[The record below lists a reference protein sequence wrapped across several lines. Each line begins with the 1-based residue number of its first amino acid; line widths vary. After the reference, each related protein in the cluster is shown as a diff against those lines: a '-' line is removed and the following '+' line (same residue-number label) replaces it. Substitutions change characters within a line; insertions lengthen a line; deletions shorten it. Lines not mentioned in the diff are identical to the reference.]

1 MSKTV
6 FKSVFHS
13 EFQELITLKRSLGFK
28 YQTEEKAFKRI
39 DEYLCTTNLKEK
51 TITKELCV
59 KWCQKRSYESA
70 ANHCNRI
77 SSLRVFCKY
86 LCGIGFSAYVPP
98 KGITNHPPK
107 YNAHIYT
114 DDELKRFFGA
124 VDKSRSVSGSCPYRS
139 LVMPVFFRIIYTSG
153 MRVSELRLVRIK
165 DMNLDEGYIL
175 VRDGKNHKDRMIPIQ
190 PQLAEKCI
198 KIKNEI
204 HSISSDNEYFFM
216 IRPGKEMTLGNVYHN
231 FRRYLDKA
239 GIPHTGKGPRVHDFR
254 HTYCVNL
261 LKKWTSE
268 NKDLYAYIPYMR
280 TILGH
285 ESFEETAYYLK
296 LTASLF
302 PMIREKLDARY
313 PDIIEEVSFNEKEYF

>member
-6 FKSVFHS
+6 FNSVFRS

-59 KWCQKRSYESA
+59 KWCQKRSYKSA

-114 DDELKRFFGA
+114 DDELKRYEFSDTGIGISEI
-124 VDKSRSVSGSCPYRS
+124 VK
-139 LVMPVFFRIIYTSG
+139 RI
-153 MRVSELRLVRIK
+153 RCRC
-165 DMNLDEGYIL
+165 D
-175 VRDGKNHKDRMIPIQ
+175 
-190 PQLAEKCI
+190 
-198 KIKNEI
+198 
-204 HSISSDNEYFFM
+204 
-216 IRPGKEMTLGNVYHN
+216 
-231 FRRYLDKA
+231 RRYGMYLR
-239 GIPHTGKGPRVHDFR
+239 TGSLG
-254 HTYCVNL
+254 C
-261 LKKWTSE
+261 
-268 NKDLYAYIPYMR
+268 
-280 TILGH
+280 IL
-285 ESFEETAYYLK
+285 
-296 LTASLF
+296 
-302 PMIREKLDARY
+302 
-313 PDIIEEVSFNEKEYF
+313 